1 MERVISYRD
10 GDADEVGDDD
20 GDGHVDAEGGDVWTD
35 ADGVVEA
42 DAIGNVHVGDD
53 ADDAAG
59 KAAAAPG
66 SDGIRSG
73 RRRMPSKLML

>member
-1 MERVISYRD
+1 MSSRD
-10 GDADEVGDDD
+10 GDADEVGDGG
-20 GDGHVDAEGGDVWTD
+20 GDGYVDAEGDDVWTD
-35 ADGVVEA
+35 ADGDVEA
-42 DAIGNVHVGDD
+42 DVIGNIHVGDD

-66 SDGIRSG
+66 PDGIRSG